1 MTFDAIVLALAPV
14 FFVLGLGY
22 VAGRRGMV
30 ENHHVE
36 TLNTLVMSFAL
47 PASLFVATASA
58 TRSQMLGQAP
68 LFAIFGGVMLLV
80 YAGWYL
86 IARFVLK
93 ASKADGSLQALTIAF
108 PNLAGVGLPISSSVL
123 GTTGAVPVAVAL
135 AAGSILV
142 TPLTLIM
149 LELTTGKEDGDEMGM
164 TRRILRAIRRA
175 VTKPVVLA
183 PALGILLSLS
193 ELPLDP
199 VLKSCLML
207 IGHAAAGVALFLT
220 GLILSAQT
228 FEVDWKV
235 ASATGVADIAR
246 PLVAAAI
253 VLLLPVSAETAKITV
268 LLAAIPSGFFGILFA
283 VNYRLDSATTG
294 SMVTASTAFS
304 IIPMAIAIAFLF
316 PS

>member
-1 MTFDAIVLALAPV
+1 MTFDVIVLALAPV

-123 GTTGAVPVAVAL
+123 GATGAVPVAVAL

-142 TPLTLIM
+142 TPLTLVM
-149 LELTTGKEDGDEMGM
+149 LEMTTGKEDGDEMGM